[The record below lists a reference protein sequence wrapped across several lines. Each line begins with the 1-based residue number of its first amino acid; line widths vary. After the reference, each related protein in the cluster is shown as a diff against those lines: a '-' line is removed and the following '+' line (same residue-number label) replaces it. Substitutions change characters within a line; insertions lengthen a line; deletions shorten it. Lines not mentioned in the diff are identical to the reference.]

1 MDTAATPNL
10 GTSFPLFHA
19 APPHL
24 AAHPAGVGLDA
35 GVEPHVPRQ
44 HVGPRERPLAHLT
57 RGQLVSL
64 QTSDNTALVT
74 SQRYALEFELLLS
87 VDRD

>member
-1 MDTAATPNL
+1 MVRPAEHLPA
-10 GTSFPLFHA
+10 
-19 APPHL
+19 HL
-24 AAHPAGVGLDA
+24 AAVGLVA

-57 RGQLVSL
+57 RGQLASL

>member
-1 MDTAATPNL
+1 M
-10 GTSFPLFHA
+10 GPLVGGEVVRA
-19 APPHL
+19 GEDL
-24 AAHPAGVGLDA
+24 AAHAAAVGLVA

-44 HVGPRERPLAHLT
+44 HVRPGERPLAHLT
-57 RGQLVSL
+57 RGQLES
-64 QTSDNTALVT
+64 QRKGDNTTILT

>member
-1 MDTAATPNL
+1 M
-10 GTSFPLFHA
+10 GPLVGGEVVRA
-19 APPHL
+19 GEDL
-24 AAHPAGVGLDA
+24 AAHAAAVGLVA

-44 HVGPRERPLAHLT
+44 HVRPGERPLAHLT
-57 RGQLVSL
+57 RGQLEL
-64 QTSDNTALVT
+64 QRKGDNTTSVT